1 MGTTEHD
8 EFRELLD
15 SLQFFGLEQLD
26 SEIYLLLL
34 ENGPATMSDLAGKLD
49 VDRGRVYRAMD
60 KLSELGI
67 IKINNSKVRM
77 CQAIPPEKALA
88 SLIDKRKEEVSKLKK
103 ISKQISQDLEMIT
116 RPNQEPEN
124 PTFSLIEGRNS
135 IYSRIGKLIHES
147 NNPVYLVTTND
158 DFLRMLQTAIPE
170 KISIA
175 AKKNTEIRILV
186 DSEDPMLST
195 ISNTEN
201 FPQIRIGKL
210 PSKSRIIVEKESQ
223 LLMSGNI
230 KSTTSLTETSETIL
244 HSSSPEMAENMF
256 SLCDQLWKKT
266 KHIVLSNS

>member
-1 MGTTEHD
+1 
-8 EFRELLD
+8 
-15 SLQFFGLEQLD
+15 
-26 SEIYLLLL
+26 
-34 ENGPATMSDLAGKLD
+34 
-49 VDRGRVYRAMD
+49 
-60 KLSELGI
+60 
-67 IKINNSKVRM
+67 
-77 CQAIPPEKALA
+77 
-88 SLIDKRKEEVSKLKK
+88 
-103 ISKQISQDLEMIT
+103 
-116 RPNQEPEN
+116 
-124 PTFSLIEGRNS
+124 
-135 IYSRIGKLIHES
+135 
-147 NNPVYLVTTND
+147 
-158 DFLRMLQTAIPE
+158 MLQTAIPE